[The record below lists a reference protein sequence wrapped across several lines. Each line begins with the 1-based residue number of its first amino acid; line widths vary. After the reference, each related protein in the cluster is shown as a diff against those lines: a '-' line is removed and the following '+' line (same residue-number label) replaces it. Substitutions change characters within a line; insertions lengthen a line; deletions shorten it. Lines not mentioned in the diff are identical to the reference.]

1 MSAAPPVDIAAIEVG
16 DGPQR
21 VVFLHG
27 LMGRGRNFLR
37 IAKELGP
44 DYHSLLID
52 VPNHGESGWTD
63 HFSYIGIADRIAE
76 YLASGFAFGGPV
88 HLVGHSM
95 GGKLAMVLALRHP
108 DLVNRLVI
116 EDIAPVN
123 SASTGSQFGHLI
135 GSLAALD
142 LTGVTRRADVDA
154 ALRQRIPDAGM
165 RGFLM
170 QNLRPDGAGGYRWQ
184 PNLEVLLRDL
194 DAIVGFPMLTE
205 PPFRHPTLWIAGAN
219 SHYVRREDLP
229 IMKSLFPNVRRMT
242 VNDAGHWVHSEQPER
257 FLAILEYFLTVEG
270 W

>member
-1 MSAAPPVDIAAIEVG
+1 MSRTPIRIHAQEVG
-16 DGPQR
+16 TGTQR

-44 DYHSLLID
+44 EYRSLLLD
-52 VPNHGESGWTD
+52 VPNHAESGWTD
-63 HFSYIGIADRIAE
+63 HFSYIGIAELIAE
-76 YLASGFAFGGPV
+76 HLRHGFAFGGPV

-95 GGKLAMVLALRHP
+95 GGKLAMVLALRQP

-123 SASTGSQFGHLI
+123 SAATGSQFGHLI
-135 GSLAALD
+135 GALAAVDLD
-142 LTGVTRRADVDA
+142 GVTSRGEVDA
-154 ALRQRIPDAGM
+154 ILRESIPDAGM

-170 QNLRPDGAGGYRWQ
+170 QNLRPDGNGGYRWQ
-184 PNLEVLLRDL
+184 PNLEVILRDL
-194 DAIVGFPMLTE
+194 DAVVGFPMLTE
-205 PPFRHPTLWIAGAN
+205 PPFRRPTLWVAGAN

-229 IMKSLFPNVRRMT
+229 VMRRFFPNVRRMT
-242 VNDAGHWVHSEQPER
+242 VNDAGHWVHAEQPER
-257 FLAILEYFLTVEG
+257 FLAILRHFLTVEG